1 MMRTVVATIPL
12 ALLLLAACGD
22 RAGSDR
28 PDRLEPM
35 DGEDTIEGGD
45 GPAGAMR
52 PDSVSVYFTR
62 DEEPVEVR
70 RSVAGRVADIR
81 ATLETLLAGPTSEEQ
96 EQGIDSWFNDD
107 TAGMLRSV
115 DVDGSHVVVDFG
127 DLRQVI
133 PNASS
138 STGSRLLL
146 QGLNATVFQFPEI
159 HSIEY
164 LIDGSCA
171 AFWEW
176 LQYECQT
183 VTRPAP

>member
-1 MMRTVVATIPL
+1 MRTVVATMSI
-12 ALLLLAACGD
+12 ALILAACGD
-22 RAGSDR
+22 RAGTDE
-28 PDRLEPM
+28 PDRLVPT
-35 DGEDTIEGGD
+35 DGEDTIAGAD
-45 GPAGAMR
+45 DPAGAR

-70 RSVAGRVADIR
+70 RHVAGRAADIR
-81 ATLETLLAGPTSEEQ
+81 ATLETLLAGPTSDEQ
-96 EQGIDSWFNDD
+96 EQGIDSWFNED

-138 STGSRLLL
+138 SLGSRLLL
-146 QGLNATVFQFPEI
+146 QELNATVFQFPEI

-164 LIDGSCA
+164 LIDGRCA

-176 LQYECQT
+176 LQYECHT
-183 VTRPAP
+183 VTRPAT